1 MLIRKIERMHVGS
14 HQKALLSS
22 TMNTVA
28 EDIANLVSEL
38 KNGSE
43 KAFSE
48 LYDRYSAALNGVIMR
63 FIPDPDAAA
72 DILQDT
78 FIKIWKN
85 IGSFD
90 DTKGTIFT
98 WMLNIAR
105 NNSIDAIRKSKK
117 GGVKEIRSIDDHVH
131 AAGVEAQSVNTIGLV
146 QLLEKLPSEQ
156 RIMIEYQY
164 FNGFTQQET
173 ADELGLPLG
182 TVKTRTRIALREL
195 RKFFS
200 LLLLWI

>member
-1 MLIRKIERMHVGS
+1 
-14 HQKALLSS
+14 
-22 TMNTVA
+22 MNTVA
-28 EDIANLVSEL
+28 SDIENLVAGL
-38 KNGSE
+38 KKGDE
-43 KAFSE
+43 QAFSE

-63 FIPDPDAAA
+63 FIPDQDAAA

-85 IGSFD
+85 IESFD

-105 NNSIDAIRKSKK
+105 NSSIDAIRKSKK

-131 AAGVEAQSVNTIGLV
+131 AAGVAAQSVNTIGLA

-173 ADELGLPLG
+173 AEELGLPLG

-200 LLLLWI
+200 LLLWI